1 MAFAL
6 GISPHPQA
14 EWSQS
19 AKAALQKS
27 LPHLGLPRRGRNGSQ
42 KHSSAGTMAGPEFFA
57 NPFPISML
65 DRLSDILVICR
76 PLLGFMSGP
85 LGPLLRDKIL
95 PLCDR
100 QHQCRHCMHAKG
112 WRNEIQIKDASNS
125 RLQFLASHIFSK
137 MRSKVPTCVAAC

>member
-6 GISPHPQA
+6 GMSSHPQA
-14 EWSQS
+14 EWRQS

-42 KHSSAGTMAGPEFFA
+42 KHSSAGTMAGPEFFP
-57 NPFPISML
+57 NPFQISML

-95 PLCDR
+95 PR
-100 QHQCRHCMHAKG
+100 VTHCVTGSINVGIACMRGNGETK
-112 WRNEIQIKDASNS
+112 
-125 RLQFLASHIFSK
+125 SK
-137 MRSKVPTCVAAC
+137 